1 MIAVPFAPFEDL
13 FQQLAPALDV
23 SSDGSHDLS
32 HLERVWRT
40 SRLILAEEG
49 GEPRVLAAAVILHDC
64 VAVEKNSPLRDE
76 ASRLSAERAEMLL
89 AKLRWS
95 ASEIEVVSGAIRT
108 HSFSSG
114 LTPRSLE
121 GCILQDSDRL
131 DAIGAVG
138 IARCFY
144 TAGRMGS
151 KLYDAAD
158 PHGIERGLDDKSYAL
173 DHFPLKLLRLSTGFQ
188 TGAGRRMAQERHE
201 RLKVFYDLFVAELE

>member
-1 MIAVPFAPFEDL
+1 MVVSPFSPFADL
-13 FQQLAPALDV
+13 FEELSSALDA

-49 GEPRVLAAAVILHDC
+49 GEPRLLAASVILHDC
-64 VAVEKNSPLRDE
+64 VAVEKNSPLRGD
-76 ASRLSAERAEMLL
+76 ASRLSAERAEIVL
-89 AKLRWS
+89 AELGWS
-95 ASEIEVVSGAIRT
+95 AAEIEVVSGAIRT
-108 HSFSSG
+108 HSYSSG
-114 LTPRSLE
+114 LIPESLE

-131 DAIGAVG
+131 DAIGMVG

-151 KLYDAAD
+151 KLYDPAD
-158 PHGIERGLDDKSYAL
+158 PHGRERKLDDKSYAL

-188 TGAGRRMAQERHE
+188 TGAGRRMAQERHG
-201 RLKVFYDLFVAELE
+201 RLKEFYDLFVAELE

>member
-1 MIAVPFAPFEDL
+1 MAISAFSPFEDL
-13 FQQLAPALDV
+13 FRQLSPALDT
-23 SSDGSHDLS
+23 SSDGSHDVS

-49 GEPRVLAAAVILHDC
+49 GDPKALAAAVMLHDC
-64 VAVEKNSPLRDE
+64 VAVEKNSPLRGE
-76 ASRLSAERAEMLL
+76 ASRLSAERAESLL
-89 AKLRWS
+89 AGLGWG

-114 LTPRSLE
+114 LTPGSLE

-151 KLYDAAD
+151 KLYNAAD
-158 PHGIERGLDDKSYAL
+158 PFGRERKLDDRSFAL

-188 TGAGRRMAQERHE
+188 TKAGSRMAQERHA
-201 RLKVFYDLFVAELE
+201 RLQEFYDLFVAELG